1 MDYTSIPRTSGRLP
15 PKHYTIPWSQTV
27 YDCFKSSLQQSGGIQ
42 TAVGNLLDDVGRA
55 VFIKAAQEGANAL
68 LNLLTPLLLPLRVA
82 IDIVFAE
89 KLIELLYDM
98 PEDVANQI
106 CNLFAFDCGEGGP
119 ADENC
124 VDAAGNI
131 ITDIDSDNWSSAP
144 GNGLAVSPDNIH
156 MFWDAPG
163 IWDGQQSRGLYGY
176 NAAAALCVGVFNK
189 PICTLLPSTGIA
201 EISGSVRYKGRP
213 VIGAYVSAGCETPI
227 TTGNGYNLQV
237 RSGGQYKLVARY
249 DDPTTGLTLY
259 GEATTGGAMDQPVQ
273 PNAKLWREIAL
284 IEPPD
289 CMREVV
295 VQGVISCD
303 DVSVGG
309 TDTQAKSFRQSLDVQ
324 YGVAVFDVA
333 TGAWK
338 VDDTAG
344 SERRTDHTV
353 WYFSVGDANAEWHI
367 DVQVS
372 PDLSVKVT
380 VEGLINGGESQVG
393 PSVFN
398 IAKDTKISLTDT
410 FVDTGG
416 AFPDRAN
423 FRGMT
428 IANNGVSAI

>member
-1 MDYTSIPRTSGRLP
+1 M
-15 PKHYTIPWSQTV
+15 
-27 YDCFKSSLQQSGGIQ
+27 
-42 TAVGNLLDDVGRA
+42 
-55 VFIKAAQEGANAL
+55 
-68 LNLLTPLLLPLRVA
+68 
-82 IDIVFAE
+82 
-89 KLIELLYDM
+89 
-98 PEDVANQI
+98 
-106 CNLFAFDCGEGGP
+106 
-119 ADENC
+119 
-124 VDAAGNI
+124 
-131 ITDIDSDNWSSAP
+131 DIDSDNWSSAP

-176 NAAAALCVGVFNK
+176 NVAAALCVGVFNE
-189 PICTLLPSTGIA
+189 PICTLVPSTGIA
-201 EISGSVRYKGRP
+201 EISGLVRYKGRP
-213 VIGAYVSAGCETPI
+213 VIGAYVSAGCETQITTGI

-273 PNAKLWREIAL
+273 PNTKLWREITL

-309 TDTQAKSFRQSLDVQ
+309 TDTQAKSFRQCLYVQ
-324 YGVAVFDVA
+324 YGVAVYEIA

-353 WYFSVGDANAEWHI
+353 WSFSVGDANAEWHI
-367 DVQVS
+367 DVQVNPDQVDPKLS
-372 PDLSVKVT
+372 PTTAATVKVT
-380 VEGLINGGESQVG
+380 VEGIINGGESQVG

-398 IAKDTKISLTDT
+398 IAKDTKIGLTDT